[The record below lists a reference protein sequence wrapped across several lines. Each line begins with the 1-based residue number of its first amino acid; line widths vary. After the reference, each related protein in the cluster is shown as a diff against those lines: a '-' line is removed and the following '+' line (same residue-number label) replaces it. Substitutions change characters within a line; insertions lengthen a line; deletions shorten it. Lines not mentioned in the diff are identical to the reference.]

1 MASEVKKL
9 EAEIERLKAKLDK
22 KPTVWESYGHTVVA
36 AMVIMSIGAAMVVA
50 WALIAHKVL

>member
-1 MASEVKKL
+1 MATEVEKL
-9 EAEIERLKAKLDK
+9 EAEIERLKAKLDE
-22 KPTVWESYGHTVVA
+22 KPTVWESYGLPVVA